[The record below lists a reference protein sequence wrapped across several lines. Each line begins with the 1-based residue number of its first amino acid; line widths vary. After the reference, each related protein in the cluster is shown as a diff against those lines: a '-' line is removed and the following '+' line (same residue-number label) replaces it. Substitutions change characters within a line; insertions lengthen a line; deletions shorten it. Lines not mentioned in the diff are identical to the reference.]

1 MLLSIIS
8 FLHDGTP
15 VNTPALLPRPAL
27 LSAQHRIPLQFACS
41 RVGLLYYAM
50 FHNKYAGGGG
60 AEERMQVQAAAAVR
74 QRRPAG
80 GGHLRPPDRLRHQ
93 AGRQSVTGSEH

>member
-1 MLLSIIS
+1 
-8 FLHDGTP
+8 
-15 VNTPALLPRPAL
+15 
-27 LSAQHRIPLQFACS
+27 
-41 RVGLLYYAM
+41 M